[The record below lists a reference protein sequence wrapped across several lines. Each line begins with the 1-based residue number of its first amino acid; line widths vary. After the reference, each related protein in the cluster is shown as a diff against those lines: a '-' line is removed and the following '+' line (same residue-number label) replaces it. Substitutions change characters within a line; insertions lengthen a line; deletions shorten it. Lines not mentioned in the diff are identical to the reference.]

1 MTVNAYPHHSWSQ
14 IRSFREQLLRPA
26 LQQQRLVPWD
36 DLLES
41 AMLSMWKP
49 WESCGKTTRKTI
61 NIGKPRE
68 NHGKTMN
75 KYEKLGPST
84 AFVDWMDSLGDIIIK
99 YY

>member
-1 MTVNAYPHHSWSQ
+1 MICWKAPCYPCGNHGKVVGKP
-14 IRSFREQLLRPA
+14 RE
-26 LQQQRLVPWD
+26 
-36 DLLES
+36 
-41 AMLSMWKP
+41 KP
-49 WESCGKTTRKTI
+49 STL
-61 NIGKPRE
+61 GKPRE